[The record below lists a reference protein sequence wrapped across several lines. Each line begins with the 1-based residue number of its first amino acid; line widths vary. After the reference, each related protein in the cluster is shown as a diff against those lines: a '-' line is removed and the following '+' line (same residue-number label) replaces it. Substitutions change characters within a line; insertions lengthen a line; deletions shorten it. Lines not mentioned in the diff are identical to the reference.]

1 MKSAHLI
8 VVGKLKNKNLTAL
21 EDDYLKRITNPK
33 LIIHEVKAKA
43 EDKESEALAVLKK
56 IESLSPSPYITT
68 LTEFGSEFDSQKFS
82 RWISDKALNHSC
94 LIFVICG
101 AEGPGS
107 LLLEKTNHKLSLS
120 KLTYP
125 HKLARL
131 LFVEQFYRSQTIRD
145 GHPYHN

>member
-1 MKSAHLI
+1 MKSSHLI

-33 LIIHEVKAKA
+33 LSIHEVKARA
-43 EDKESEALAVLKK
+43 EDKDSEAQAVLKK
-56 IESLSPSPYITT
+56 IDGLGPNPYIVT
-68 LTEFGSEFDSQKFS
+68 LTEFGSEFDSPAFS
-82 RWISDKALNHSC
+82 KWISKSILENSV
-94 LIFVICG
+94 IVFVICG

-107 LLLEKTNHKLSLS
+107 ALIQRTNQKLSLS

-131 LFVEQFYRSQTIRD
+131 LFVEQFYRAQTIRD

>member
-8 VVGKLKNKNLTAL
+8 VVGKLKNKNLAAI

-33 LIIHEVKAKA
+33 LLIHEVKARA
-43 EDKESEALAVLKK
+43 LDKESEAQAVLKK
-56 IESLSPSPYITT
+56 IESLSSNPFIIT
-68 LTEFGSEFDSQKFS
+68 LTEFGAEFDSPKFS
-82 RWISDKALNHSC
+82 KWIDEKSLIHSS
-94 LIFVICG
+94 LFFVICG
-101 AEGPGS
+101 AEGPGES
-107 LLLEKTNHKLSLS
+107 LLNKTNQKLSLS